1 MSNIARIFLILHV
14 TMAVIMVGAGY
25 VYPLLMAKMKE
36 RGPNRVPLTRVMES
50 IAKGFTLPFIFIQP
64 LTGAGLIL
72 TTRNLWNPFHSS
84 NRWLFAGI
92 VLFIIIFILDA
103 FVTAPTIR
111 RLHALAEAGEYD
123 SPAFEKDLAM
133 LNKVGPVLGI
143 LFLAIT
149 VLMIWKPGAPNVH
162 V

>member
-1 MSNIARIFLILHV
+1 MSNIARVFLILHV

-36 RGPNRVPLTRVMES
+36 SGPNRVPLTRVMKS
-50 IAKGFTLPFIFIQP
+50 IAQGFTVPFILIQP

-72 TTRNLWNPFHSS
+72 TTRNLWNPFHSA

-92 VLFIIIFILDA
+92 VLFVIIFILDF
-103 FVTAPTIR
+103 FVSAPAIH
-111 RLHALAEAGEYD
+111 RLHALAEASEYD
-123 SPAFEKDLAM
+123 SPAFEKELAM

-143 LFLAIT
+143 LFLTIT

-162 V
+162 I